1 MGTNFYAYDIK
12 TNEKLYHIGK
22 RSAAGHFCWDCGMS
36 YMNVAKIYWSGGYAF
51 GNDAVHYSDNNKT
64 INGEPVRLDHCPIC
78 GKPSTKDEKITSG
91 FAELGF
97 SSQPTKN
104 HNTTCSFSFAIT
116 PYTLSNIMKD
126 DNIYI
131 KDEYNR
137 TLTKEEFKIVLQ
149 NCGLKYFNFIGSL
162 FS

>member
-1 MGTNFYAYDIK
+1 
-12 TNEKLYHIGK
+12 
-22 RSAAGHFCWDCGMS
+22 
-36 YMNVAKIYWSGGYAF
+36 
-51 GNDAVHYSDNNKT
+51 
-64 INGEPVRLDHCPIC
+64 
-78 GKPSTKDEKITSG
+78 
-91 FAELGF
+91 
-97 SSQPTKN
+97 
-104 HNTTCSFSFAIT
+104 
-116 PYTLSNIMKD
+116 MKD

>member
-1 MGTNFYAYDIK
+1 MI
-12 TNEKLYHIGK
+12 
-22 RSAAGHFCWDCGMS
+22 S
-36 YMNVAKIYWSGGYAF
+36 
-51 GNDAVHYSDNNKT
+51 
-64 INGEPVRLDHCPIC
+64 